1 MLLLYPN
8 LMKDKLLT
16 NTFLAVVLFFLF
28 PQLVV
33 AQSPT
38 RIIPTYPES
47 SDIPRLTIISPSEGG
62 QIFGS
67 RVAVSFIVNNFIF
80 AYDGHL
86 HIFLDQEEETSAN
99 AQEITKAID
108 FTLEDVPE
116 GQHKLV
122 LELVNNDHTSLK
134 PKKTKEVHFSTSQP
148 KPTNLTATP
157 SGIKTQEE
165 NKRLEGLNTLTLLSV
180 TVILFVS
187 LIGIFGY
194 FVLKA
199 KSQ

>member
-28 PQLVV
+28 PHLIV

-38 RIIPTYPES
+38 RIIPPQ
-47 SDIPRLTIISPSEGG
+47 LTIISPSDGE

-67 RVAVSFIVNNFIF
+67 EVAVSFIINNFIF
-80 AYDGHL
+80 SKGHL

-108 FTLEDVPE
+108 FTLEDIPG

-134 PKKTKEVHFSTSQP
+134 PRVVKEVHFSTSQP

-157 SGIKTQEE
+157 NAINTQEE
-165 NKRLEGLNTLTLLSV
+165 NKRLEGLNTVTILLV
-180 TVILFVS
+180 TIMLFLS

-194 FVLKA
+194 FILKA
-199 KSQ
+199 KKQ